1 MSSPHVF
8 NDFSICDHFIWV
20 LLVFPWFDWF
30 DVFIIWIIS
39 PMFFVFCFVCFFCHA
54 SPPAH
59 THQLSNGF
67 DHYSPENSPYLHSN
81 GGSLGSG
88 SSTAFP
94 FFPVSSSS
102 STSSSSP
109 TRSWSRPTSALL
121 PDYPPYCTL
130 GPMIPS
136 SRVPSWKV
144 CSLTW
149 VFTIISSPSSLSPVW
164 TWWLLTVFS
173 SQDWAKPGPY
183 DQPMVNTL
191 RRKKDKEPMAVPD
204 FNGSMNDSSLAMTL
218 THAPPALQTSISV
231 EERTKPLNPPVKV
244 RVCHKCLFHEFYSS
258 IRNASFVFCPA

>member
-1 MSSPHVF
+1 M
-8 NDFSICDHFIWV
+8 
-20 LLVFPWFDWF
+20 
-30 DVFIIWIIS
+30 
-39 PMFFVFCFVCFFCHA
+39 FCFLFFLLSCFYAIGTHA
-54 SPPAH
+54 I
-59 THQLSNGF
+59 QLSNGF
-67 DHYSPENSPYLHSN
+67 DHYSPEHSPYLHSN

-109 TRSWSRPTSALL
+109 TRSWSRPASALL

-149 VFTIISSPSSLSPVW
+149 VLVIVSFPLPLCRCASLIGANS
-164 TWWLLTVFS
+164 FFF

-191 RRKKDKEPMAVPD
+191 RRKKDKEPAAVPD
-204 FNGSMNDSSLAMTL
+204 IHGGVNDGSQAMTL
-218 THAPPALQTSISV
+218 TQAPTTLQTSMSV
-231 EERTKPLNPPVKV
+231 EERSKALIPPVKV
-244 RVCHKCLFHEFYSS
+244 RIWHFILVHSGFSYT
-258 IRNASFVFCPA
+258 

>member
-1 MSSPHVF
+1 M
-8 NDFSICDHFIWV
+8 
-20 LLVFPWFDWF
+20 
-30 DVFIIWIIS
+30 FIIWINS
-39 PMFFVFCFVCFFCHA
+39 PMFFVFCFVSVVIS
-54 SPPAH
+54 SPPLTH
-59 THQLSNGF
+59 TCIQLSNGF

-109 TRSWSRPTSALL
+109 TRSWSRPVSALL

-149 VFTIISSPSSLSPVW
+149 VLVIISSPSLFSNAWL
-164 TWWLLTVFS
+164 WWFRTCFS
-173 SQDWAKPGPY
+173 FKDWAKPGPY

-191 RRKKDKEPMAVPD
+191 RRKKDKEHAAVPD
-204 FNGSMNDSSLAMTL
+204 INGSVNESSPAMTF
-218 THAPPALQTSISV
+218 TQAPPVSV
-231 EERTKPLNPPVKV
+231 EERNKALIPPVKV
-244 RVCHKCLFHEFYSS
+244 SFGHFY
-258 IRNASFVFCPA
+258 IFI

>member
-1 MSSPHVF
+1 
-8 NDFSICDHFIWV
+8 
-20 LLVFPWFDWF
+20 
-30 DVFIIWIIS
+30 
-39 PMFFVFCFVCFFCHA
+39 MFFCILLCFFRLSC
-54 SPPAH
+54 PFPG
-59 THQLSNGF
+59 THIQLSNGF

-109 TRSWSRPTSALL
+109 TRSWSRPASALL

-149 VFTIISSPSSLSPVW
+149 VLTIISSPSSLSAVW
-164 TWWLLTVFS
+164 TWWLLTLFS
-173 SQDWAKPGPY
+173 LQDWAKPGPY

-191 RRKKDKEPMAVPD
+191 RRKKDKDLATVPD
-204 FNGSMNDSSLAMTL
+204 INGSVNDSSLAMNL
-218 THAPPALQTSISV
+218 TQAPPALQTSMSV
-231 EERTKPLNPPVKV
+231 EERNKALIPPVKV
-244 RVCHKCLFHEFYSS
+244 RSCHLCLFH
-258 IRNASFVFCPA
+258 

>member
-1 MSSPHVF
+1 MYSVLFLLSFLSST
-8 NDFSICDHFIWV
+8 DT
-20 LLVFPWFDWF
+20 
-30 DVFIIWIIS
+30 
-39 PMFFVFCFVCFFCHA
+39 
-54 SPPAH
+54 H
-59 THQLSNGF
+59 TCIQLSNGF
-67 DHYSPENSPYLHSN
+67 DRYSPENSPYLHSS

-121 PDYPPYCTL
+121 PDNPPYCTV

-149 VFTIISSPSSLSPVW
+149 VLLIISCPTSLLDVW
-164 TWWLLTVFS
+164 IWWFLTCFS
-173 SQDWAKPGPY
+173 LKDWAKPGPY

-191 RRKKDKEPMAVPD
+191 RRKKDKEPAAVPD
-204 FNGSMNDSSLAMTL
+204 INGSVNDSSPATTL
-218 THAPPALQTSISV
+218 TQGPPVLQTSVSV
-231 EERTKPLNPPVKV
+231 EERNKALIPTVKV
-244 RVCHKCLFHEFYSS
+244 RFGHFYVWL
-258 IRNASFVFCPA
+258 IAGFI